1 MTKQLLAI
9 AGLQLRLGMRPLVR
23 IAGVVLAAVVIL
35 DVAARLAI
43 GEAIP
48 ALPLWRLILLFVL
61 SFAFLAG
68 IVRGV
73 DEARAQAVLCPVLVS
88 RRAFV
93 LTGVIARTAALVAVT
108 VLLSGLGRL
117 LSEPR
122 AGGDW
127 GARVLLLLICIVEIA
142 MLTTAFSLILP
153 GEANAVAAMA
163 VLAGAFLVLVNNQ
176 RQSLPYLLTVLFP
189 FFADPGD
196 RAIAAAGAGIVI
208 AVLAAIVVLAVRERA

>member
-23 IAGVVLAAVVIL
+23 IVGGVLVALVIL
-35 DVAARLAI
+35 DVVARLAI

-48 ALPLWRLILLFVL
+48 ALTPWRLILLFVL
-61 SFAFLAG
+61 PPAFLAG
-68 IVRGV
+68 VVRGV

-93 LTGVIARTAALVAVT
+93 LTGVIARTAALLAVT
-108 VLLSGLGRL
+108 VLLSGVGRL
-117 LSEPR
+117 LSEPG

-127 GARVLLLLICIVEIA
+127 GARVLVMLIWIVELA
-142 MLTTAFSLILP
+142 MVTATLSLIVP

-163 VLAGAFLVLVNNQ
+163 VFAGAFLVFLANQ
-176 RQSLPYLLTVLFP
+176 RQSPGYLLKALLP
-189 FFADPGD
+189 FLADPGD
-196 RAIAAAGAGIVI
+196 LAIVAAGPGIVI
-208 AVLAAIVVLAVRERA
+208 AALAAIVVLAVRERA

>member
-23 IAGVVLAAVVIL
+23 IAGVVLAAFVIW

-61 SFAFLAG
+61 SSAFLAG
-68 IVRGV
+68 VVRGV
-73 DEARAQAVLCPVLVS
+73 DEARAQAVLCPALVS

-108 VLLSGLGRL
+108 VLLIGLRRL
-117 LSEPR
+117 LSEPG

-127 GARVLLLLICIVEIA
+127 GARVLLLICIVEIA
-142 MLTTAFSLILP
+142 MLTTTFSLILP

-163 VLAGAFLVLVNNQ
+163 VFAGAFLVFVTNQ

-189 FFADPGD
+189 FFAEPGD